1 MNLLLSRLPRGAN
14 LSDSEFQ
21 RRHQLVVWALALQLP
36 VLLIVGIWG
45 PAGLTRGALTTLP
58 VAVLTAAAWAVR
70 SRLRAEIASVGHLVA
85 AAVLIDLTGG
95 AIEAHFAIF
104 VGLALVALYQRW
116 TALASAIG
124 FVVVHHF
131 GMSLLNSDAVFS
143 HGHGQRNPL
152 LWTVIHAVFV
162 VVEVVF
168 IAMWWDASERDLKR
182 LEAAAAASEQVA
194 AERRAEQE
202 QHARRLADESRALSD
217 LASSVQGE
225 STVVGAAVDELT
237 AQQSEIRI
245 HSGALAEVAERA
257 ADTAGLTREAT
268 STLNETTGE
277 IAPVLAKIVELSE
290 QTTLLALNASIE
302 AARAG
307 AAGRGF
313 GVVATEVG
321 ELARQSAEAAAAI
334 GDLLGRITRE
344 SERTSSAVAT
354 MTQLVDDIDRLR
366 TVVGSAIDHQ
376 GAATEDVARAMKQQ
390 IERASEISV
399 RASSLSVG

>member
-1 MNLLLSRLPRGAN
+1 
-14 LSDSEFQ
+14 
-21 RRHQLVVWALALQLP
+21 
-36 VLLIVGIWG
+36 
-45 PAGLTRGALTTLP
+45 
-58 VAVLTAAAWAVR
+58 
-70 SRLRAEIASVGHLVA
+70 
-85 AAVLIDLTGG
+85 
-95 AIEAHFAIF
+95 
-104 VGLALVALYQRW
+104 
-116 TALASAIG
+116 
-124 FVVVHHF
+124 
-131 GMSLLNSDAVFS
+131 
-143 HGHGQRNPL
+143 
-152 LWTVIHAVFV
+152 V